1 MNIKRIHIID
11 DESVILE
18 SISEWLSKKYEVHS
32 FSSAEKY
39 LKAMDQF
46 DQGNTIPTCIL
57 LDFQMP
63 GINGV
68 ELQKTL
74 KRLNSK
80 FPIIF
85 MSGNANQSDIIDAWR
100 GGAIDFILKPF
111 GPNKINEILDN
122 QFMLMEKNAFD
133 NGKATVQKTEVHIP
147 ITRREAQILLLLGK
161 GHSQLETA
169 QQLGI
174 SLNTVKMYRSFLRD
188 KLDLNTL
195 TELIQYFNNYQEA
208 IEKVANK

>member
-18 SISEWLSKKYEVHS
+18 SISKWLSKKYEVHS

>member
-18 SISEWLSKKYEVHS
+18 SISEWLSKKYEVHI

-39 LKAMDQF
+39 LKAMEQF

>member
-1 MNIKRIHIID
+1 MNLKRIHIID
-11 DESVILE
+11 DELVIRE
-18 SISEWLSKKYEVHS
+18 SMSEWLSKNYEVHT

-46 DQGNTIPTCIL
+46 DQGDAIPTCIL

-85 MSGNANQSDIIDAWR
+85 MSGNALQADIIDAWR
-100 GGAIDFILKPF
+100 GGAFDFILKPF
-111 GPNKINEILDN
+111 GPSKINEILDN
-122 QFMLMEKNAFD
+122 QFILMEKSITYND
-133 NGKATVQKTEVHIP
+133 KATDRKPEIHIP

-161 GHSQLETA
+161 GHSQLEVA

-188 KLDLNTL
+188 KLDLNNL
-195 TELIQYFNNYQEA
+195 AELIQFFNKHQES
-208 IEKVANK
+208 IEKIANK

>member
-1 MNIKRIHIID
+1 MNLKRIHIID
-11 DESVILE
+11 DESVIRE
-18 SISEWLSKKYEVHS
+18 SISEWLSKKHEVHT
-32 FSSAEKY
+32 FSSAEEY
-39 LKAMDQF
+39 LKVMDQF
-46 DQGNTIPTCIL
+46 DHGNAIPTCIL

-74 KRLNSK
+74 KRLNST

-85 MSGNANQSDIIDAWR
+85 MSGNAHQSDIIDAWH

-111 GPNKINEILDN
+111 SPSKINVILEN
-122 QFMLMEKNAFD
+122 LFTLMEKSAFD
-133 NGKATVQKTEVHIP
+133 NENTTVRKPEINIP
-147 ITRREAQILLLLGK
+147 ITRREAQILILLGK
-161 GHSQLETA
+161 GNSQLEAA

-188 KLDLNTL
+188 KLNLNTL
-195 TELIQYFNNYQEA
+195 AELIHFFNNHQGS
-208 IEKVANK
+208 IEKIANK

>member
-133 NGKATVQKTEVHIP
+133 NGNATVQKTEVHIP